1 LNLGEK
7 INTVKEKPLL
17 LFSPLDWGLG
27 HTFRSI
33 PLITQYILQ
42 GYKII
47 VACNS
52 TQKVI
57 LQPEFPEVGFVDVRG
72 YGISYGGSG
81 TVTKLKILL
90 QIPKILTRIKA
101 ENRWLT
107 SFLKESGVD
116 LVVSDNRYG
125 MYSTLVPSVIITHQL
140 RVRTGFGGVAD
151 RIFQRLLYRWINRF
165 SECWVPDVK
174 ENGIAGEL
182 SHPAIMPNI
191 PVKYIGL
198 LSRFEMPCNHETYEF
213 KFCIILSG
221 PEPQRTIFERIIIGQ
236 LKGLKKKTVLVRG
249 LPLENELLPPIEDV
263 TIFNYAGTAQ
273 LQKLICKSE
282 YVICRAGYTSIMD
295 LVKLNKKM
303 ILVPT
308 PGQTEQEYLASYLS
322 LKGMARSYTQ
332 NEFSMSA
339 ILSSSIS

>member
-1 LNLGEK
+1 MNLREK
-7 INTVKEKPLL
+7 INIVKEKPLL

-33 PLITQYILQ
+33 PLIRQYLSR

-52 TQKVI
+52 TQKAI
-57 LQPEFPEVGFVDVRG
+57 LQPELPEVGFVDIFG
-72 YGISYGGSG
+72 YGIRYGGSG
-81 TVTKLKILL
+81 PATKLKILL
-90 QIPKILTRIKA
+90 QLPKILTRIKA

-107 SFLKESGVD
+107 SFLKESAVD

-151 RIFQRLLYRWINRF
+151 RIIQRFLYRWINRF
-165 SECWVPDVK
+165 SECWVPDLE
-174 ENGIAGEL
+174 ENGFAGEL
-182 SHPAIMPNI
+182 SHPAVMPGI
-191 PVKYIGL
+191 AVKYIGL
-198 LSRFEMPCNHETYEF
+198 LSRFEMPCSNTPYEF

-236 LKGLKKKTVLVRG
+236 LKGFKEKTVLLRG
-249 LPLENELLPPIEDV
+249 LPLENELLPPMEEV

-273 LQKLICKSE
+273 LQELICKSE

-295 LVKLNKKM
+295 LIKLDKKM

-322 LKGMARSYTQ
+322 LKDIARCYTQ
-332 NEFSMSA
+332 DEFSMNV
-339 ILSSSIS
+339 ILSSIS